1 MFTNMTL
8 FILFEMFLNPISK
21 MTIILANV
29 ARTTASTISWARKIS
44 IQYSLQFF
52 VTVSFLWWF

>member
-29 ARTTASTISWARKIS
+29 ARTTASTVSLARKIS

-52 VTVSFLWWF
+52 VTVSFL

>member
-29 ARTTASTISWARKIS
+29 ARTTTSTISLARKIS

-52 VTVSFLWWF
+52 VTVSFL

>member
-29 ARTTASTISWARKIS
+29 ARTTASTISLARKIS

-52 VTVSFLWWF
+52 VTVSFL

>member
-1 MFTNMTL
+1 MTL

-29 ARTTASTISWARKIS
+29 ARTTASTISLARKIS
-44 IQYSLQFF
+44 VQYSLQFF
-52 VTVSFLWWF
+52 VTVSFL

>member
-29 ARTTASTISWARKIS
+29 ARTTASTISLARKIS
-44 IQYSLQFF
+44 VQYSLQFF
-52 VTVSFLWWF
+52 VTVSFL

>member
-8 FILFEMFLNPISK
+8 FILFEISK
-21 MTIILANV
+21 MRTILANV
-29 ARTTASTISWARKIS
+29 ARTTASTISLARKIS

-52 VTVSFLWWF
+52 VTISFL